1 MKQEKDR
8 PENHVAAAELSMEGN
23 YKQIDGII
31 NNEPPKPSV
40 RDTLNQYK
48 EDAGETQNAP
58 ATLPRGPEVSR
69 CS

>member
-8 PENHVAAAELSMEGN
+8 PENHLAAAEMSIEGN
-23 YKQIDGII
+23 YNQIDGII

-48 EDAGETQNAP
+48 EDAGKNLDAP
-58 ATLPRGPEVSR
+58 EKPPHGPEVSR
-69 CS
+69 